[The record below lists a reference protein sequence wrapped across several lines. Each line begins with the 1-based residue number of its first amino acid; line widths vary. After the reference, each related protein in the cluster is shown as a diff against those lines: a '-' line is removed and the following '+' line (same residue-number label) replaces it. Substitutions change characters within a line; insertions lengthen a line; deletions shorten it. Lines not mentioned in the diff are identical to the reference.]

1 MTEEKEETRIIGWL
15 LLVLY
20 LLFCITIFF
29 VAYFKLPEAV
39 LWITMII
46 GVIVAFGF
54 FFWWLKRRMPK

>member
-39 LWITMII
+39 LWITVII

-54 FFWWLKRRMPK
+54 FFW